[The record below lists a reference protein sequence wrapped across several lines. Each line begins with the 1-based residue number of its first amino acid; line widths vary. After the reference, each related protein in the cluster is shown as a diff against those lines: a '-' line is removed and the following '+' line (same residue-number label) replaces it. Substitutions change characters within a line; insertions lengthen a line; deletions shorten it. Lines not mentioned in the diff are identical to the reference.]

1 MPVVPVLIKQKA
13 HVFKANLV
21 YTDDEAKRTRR
32 GLTDGQTVID
42 I

>member
-13 HVFKANLV
+13 HVFKVNLV
-21 YTDDEAKRTRR
+21 YTDGEAKRILR
-32 GLTDGQTVID
+32 GLTDGRTVID

>member
-1 MPVVPVLIKQKA
+1 MSVVLVLIKQKA

-21 YTDDEAKRTRR
+21 YTGDEAKRTLR
-32 GLTDGQTVID
+32 GVTDGQTVID